1 MKVLIL
7 GSTGMLGHVVKK
19 YLESLNYQVLATTR
33 RIKNEFYF
41 NPIENIYK
49 LEEIIKH
56 NNPEVIINCIG
67 VLNKAAEDEKH
78 NAILIN
84 SYLPHYIDDLSK
96 KYNFKFIHIST
107 DCVFEG
113 TKGNYTEESTK
124 DAQSFYGKTKA
135 LGEIENSKNITLRT
149 SIIGP
154 DHNADGIG
162 LFNWFMKQTGEINGF
177 SKVIWTGVTTIE
189 LAKQIELVIKS
200 NLSGLYHVINGDK
213 INKYELLRL
222 FNKYFN
228 KDIIINKEEEYK
240 CDKSLI
246 TTKNDYIFNIP
257 SYEEMIKEMYLWI
270 EKNKDLY
277 DYKI

>member
-19 YLESLNYQVLATTR
+19 HLESLDYQVLATTR

-49 LEEIIKH
+49 LEEIIKN

-67 VLNKAAEDEKH
+67 VLNKDAEEEKH

-84 SYLPHYIDDLSK
+84 SYLPHYVDDLSK

-113 TKGNYTEESTK
+113 TKGNYTEESIK

-135 LGEIENSKNITLRT
+135 LGEIENGKNITLRT

-154 DHNADGIG
+154 DFNKDGIG
-162 LFNWFMKQTGEINGF
+162 LFNWYMKQKGEINGF
-177 SKVIWTGVTTIE
+177 SKVVWTGVTTIE
-189 LAKQIELVIKS
+189 LAKQIELVINS
-200 NLSGLYHVINGDK
+200 NISGLYHVINGDK
-213 INKYELLRL
+213 INKYELLKL

-228 KDIIINKEEEYK
+228 KNIIINKDEEDK
-240 CDKSLI
+240 SDKSLI
-246 TTKNDYIFNIP
+246 TTKKDYIFNIP
-257 SYEEMIKEMYLWI
+257 SYEEMIKEMYSWI
-270 EKNKDLY
+270 ENNKDLY
-277 DYKI
+277 NYEI